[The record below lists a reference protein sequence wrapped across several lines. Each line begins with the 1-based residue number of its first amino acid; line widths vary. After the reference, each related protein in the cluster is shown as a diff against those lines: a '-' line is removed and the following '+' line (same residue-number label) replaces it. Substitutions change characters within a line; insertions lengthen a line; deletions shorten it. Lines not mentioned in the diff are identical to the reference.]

1 MSEFTSP
8 KISFIFC
15 RSIALLALAA
25 TASALPVQAET
36 SGTQL
41 EQVSFEAAQLPKPS
55 IESTKPKPA
64 EQTTINQLSQ
74 LTTEVSQNV
83 TSVSQFSD
91 VQSTDWAFTALQSLV
106 ERYGCIAGYPDRTF
120 KGARATTRYE
130 FAAGLNACLDKV
142 NELISSGLADKVS
155 KEDLTVLQKLQEE
168 FAAELALLRGRVDAV
183 EAKAAQLEAQQF
195 SVTTKLSGEALFSLR
210 SDFTGSDRRPD
221 NSGAIPG
228 LVSQPLEQGGEGPA
242 GRNTTFGYRV
252 RLDFNTSF
260 TGKDILLTRLQASN
274 IVRQGV
280 SKFTNTGAL
289 QPDDATGDENNV
301 FFKPFG
307 LAFGDTGTGRTSN
320 GAIYLDTLRY
330 SFPLNDQS
338 LVRIIATGGKLD
350 DFAPTLNALDYG
362 GAGLG
367 SITEF
372 GQRNPIYRLSGA
384 GAGIGFDYKFNDIVR
399 LSLGYLGGNR
409 GTAANASGSGGL
421 FNGTFGAIAQLTFSP
436 SKNIDIGLT
445 YVRSYFTAQDI
456 GNQRPGLDAGV
467 GSHHAALTLG
477 AGPTEVNSYG
487 LQSSIRFSPGFI
499 LGGWFG
505 IQDVTAPSGGFNPLG
520 QALSKPGAKATIIN
534 WAVTLAFPDLFKEG
548 SLGGIVVG
556 QAPKVTSTDGSFP
569 SSFGSGPTKD
579 YFGESYH
586 IELFYRYPI
595 TRNISITPGIV
606 FVTSPEYNSNNPTQ
620 ILGTIRTTFTF

>member
-1 MSEFTSP
+1 MSSFKLSQQVLLISLIASASVVTGAGRSQAQVSATSP
-8 KISFIFC
+8 VVTSISTNSS
-15 RSIALLALAA
+15 SIAPESNMIQQIGNNDLAQ
-25 TASALPVQAET
+25 TA
-36 SGTQL
+36 
-41 EQVSFEAAQLPKPS
+41 
-55 IESTKPKPA
+55 
-64 EQTTINQLSQ
+64 
-74 LTTEVSQNV
+74 QNV
-83 TSVSQFSD
+83 TSVSQLSD
-91 VQSTDWAFTALQSLV
+91 VQPTDWAFTALQSLV

-120 KGARATTRYE
+120 RGSRATTRYE

-155 KEDLTVLQKLQEE
+155 KEDLAVLQKLQEE
-168 FAAELALLRGRVDAV
+168 FAAELAILRGRVDAL
-183 EAKAAQLEAQQF
+183 EAKTAQIEAQQF

-210 SDFTGSDRRPD
+210 SDFTSGDRRPD

-228 LVSQPLEQGGEGPA
+228 LVSQPLDQGGEGPA

-280 SKFTNTGAL
+280 SKFTNIGAL

-350 DFAPTLNALDYG
+350 DFAPTLNAFDYG

-487 LQSSIRFSPGFI
+487 IESSIRFSPGFI

-505 IQDVTAPSGGFNPLG
+505 IEDATAPSGGFNPLG

-569 SSFGSGPTKD
+569 SFFGSGSTKD
-579 YFGESYH
+579 YFGDSYQ
-586 IELFYRYPI
+586 IELFYRYPV